1 MSSAFICHL
10 KKVGGEE
17 FARGEH
23 FAGEDN
29 TLEGANKSVVGGNPV
44 PGSGIG
50 GECQYARR
58 GAGGI
63 RPRGRQERPV
73 LACLPCLSIGR
84 VPSPFGLFGSLILMG
99 MNNLSWVAHGM
110 QANVKKR
117 CASYKVWMSLLL

>member
-63 RPRGRQERPV
+63 RPPWSSGASC
-73 LACLPCLSIGR
+73 ACLLLCLSIGR
-84 VPSPFGLFGSLILMG
+84 VPSPFGLFGSLVITG
-99 MNNLSWVAHGM
+99 MNNLSWVVHGM
-110 QANVKKR
+110 LDNVKR
-117 CASYKVWMSLLL
+117 CASYKVWTSLLL

>member
-84 VPSPFGLFGSLILMG
+84 VPSPFGLFGSLVLTG

-110 QANVKKR
+110 LDNVKR
-117 CASYKVWMSLLL
+117 CASYKVWTSLLL